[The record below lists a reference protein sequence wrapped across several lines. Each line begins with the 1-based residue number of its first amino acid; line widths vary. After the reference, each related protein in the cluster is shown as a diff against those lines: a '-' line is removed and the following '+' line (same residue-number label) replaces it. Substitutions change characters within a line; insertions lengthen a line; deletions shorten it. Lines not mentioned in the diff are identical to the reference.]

1 MAGNEIYEAIKY
13 ADPVSQIYGYREN
26 GSRQIHYEKMK
37 NGPENFIAFGD
48 SVSAFNPFYGQGIT
62 TAAIGATILNKSLR
76 DFRRKREGKP
86 TKDLIGFAKEF
97 QKRIAKVNS
106 FPWLLGTSEDLRWPT
121 TEGQSPNL
129 FTRLIQK
136 YSNHV
141 MLLGPKSHIA
151 TKSFFE
157 MMYMVKSP
165 LVLFHPKIILDMILT
180 KIMNTQR

>member
-1 MAGNEIYEAIKY
+1 LAGNEIYEAIKY

-26 GSRQIHYEKMK
+26 GSRQVHYEKMK
-37 NGPENFIAFGD
+37 NGP
-48 SVSAFNPFYGQGIT
+48 AFNPSYGQGIT
-62 TAAIGATILNKSLR
+62 TAAIGATILNKTLR
-76 DFRRKREGKP
+76 DFRRKQESKP

-121 TEGQSPNL
+121 TDGQSPNL

-157 MMYMVKSP
+157 MMHMVKSP

-180 KIMNTQR
+180 KIMNIQR